1 MRHVARRLRGPRLS
15 RLARRSLRGRPGGG
29 QRRRSPSGCRV
40 SLDQL
45 LWLTSR
51 AAALTAF
58 FVLAAALL
66 TGQALRTAF
75 FVGAVRNRDL
85 SSVHRFLTVCWVP
98 FVALHVLAMTLDA
111 VARIGPLDLVI
122 PFRVS
127 YAVLPIGLGAIG
139 FDLLLIVTVTGYLR
153 GRIDPAAWRW
163 LHRLSYVMFGV
174 FLLHA
179 LLAGTDFARPTV
191 VAPAAGVVAF
201 IAITSLARLIFG
213 RLKTTAG

>member
-1 MRHVARRLRGPRLS
+1 M
-15 RLARRSLRGRPGGG
+15 
-29 QRRRSPSGCRV
+29 

-66 TGQALRTAF
+66 TGQAMRSAMF
-75 FVGAVRNRDL
+75 EGAVRNRDL
-85 SSVHRFLTVCWVP
+85 SSLHRFLTVCWIP

-127 YAVLPIGLGAIG
+127 YAPLPIGLGAIG

-153 GRIDPAAWRW
+153 GHLDPAAWRW
-163 LHRLSYVMFGV
+163 LHRLSYVMFGL

-179 LLAGTDFARPTV
+179 LLAGPDFARPIV
-191 VAPAAGVVAF
+191 LAPAAGVVAF
-201 IAITSLARLIFG
+201 VAITTLARLIFG

>member
-1 MRHVARRLRGPRLS
+1 M
-15 RLARRSLRGRPGGG
+15 
-29 QRRRSPSGCRV
+29 

-58 FVLAAALL
+58 FVIAAALV
-66 TGQALRTAF
+66 TGQALRSAMF
-75 FVGAVRNRDL
+75 EGALRNRDL
-85 SSVHRFLTVCWVP
+85 ASLHRFLTVCWVP
-98 FVALHVLAMTLDA
+98 FVALHLLAVTLDA

-127 YAVLPIGLGAIG
+127 YAALPVGLGTIG
-139 FDLLLIVTVTGYLR
+139 FDLLLIVTVTSYLR
-153 GRIDPAAWRW
+153 GHLDQAAWRW

-179 LLAGTDFARPTV
+179 LLAGTDFARPIV
-191 VAPAAGVVAF
+191 LAPAAGVAAF
-201 IAITSLARLIFG
+201 IAITSVARLIFG
-213 RLKTTAG
+213 RLKTSGG